1 MNPAQIVYP
10 PSFTV
15 AVEAWPSNKPPPSE
29 LGPYRRICLITWRH
43 GASCKLVKALN
54 FVVILNVISTFYS
67 IPKHMDTD
75 VIGDLVDKLKVI
87 QNDDGDDDKK
97 SWASFRECIAKV
109 PEQILPQLLYYFG
122 VDNEVGS
129 LDWASIVVY
138 ACEASCEAS
147 LPYKDEFA
155 WIQIYSP
162 STTL

>member
-1 MNPAQIVYP
+1 MSEENTLANSLISRNRTHDTMNSLLD
-10 PSFTV
+10 SF
-15 AVEAWPSNKPPPSE
+15 E
-29 LGPYRRICLITWRH
+29 
-43 GASCKLVKALN
+43 
-54 FVVILNVISTFYS
+54 
-67 IPKHMDTD
+67 
-75 VIGDLVDKLKVI
+75 
-87 QNDDGDDDKK
+87 GDDDKK

-109 PEQILPQLLYYFG
+109 PEQVLRWCQILPQLLYYFG